1 MSFEEDLDYSYK
13 QSKRP
18 FWAEAYKRY
27 FGDRDLKTDL
37 ITPVE
42 DRPDSGADKLV
53 TLSNGH
59 SYLIDEKVHRR
70 KGFQDDMIF
79 VEHNH
84 RKPNGSIKPGWVK
97 DNTKKVDYLAYAK
110 EDNQVV
116 YIFPFPALQRTWE
129 HYETDLLT
137 NYEKTETKNYYPDGG
152 VSYVSECVLISAQEL
167 FDFLEEHFTVYVPDS
182 YWKQL
187 GVTT

>member
-70 KGFQDDMIF
+70 KGFQDDM
-79 VEHNH
+79 
-84 RKPNGSIKPGWVK
+84 R
-97 DNTKKVDYLAYAK
+97 
-110 EDNQVV
+110 
-116 YIFPFPALQRTWE
+116 
-129 HYETDLLT
+129 
-137 NYEKTETKNYYPDGG
+137 
-152 VSYVSECVLISAQEL
+152 SASAM
-167 FDFLEEHFTVYVPDS
+167 FLEA
-182 YWKQL
+182 
-187 GVTT
+187 GVGFEYIENR